1 VIGSD
6 IYSTIRNGT
15 TVDLDA
21 YASLT
26 SGGRAR
32 FYEISLLQGRATS
45 QGSFA
50 LRNQVTGIAIPLNR
64 L

>member
-1 VIGSD
+1 MIGSD
-6 IYSTIRNGT
+6 IYSTIRRGT

-26 SGGRAR
+26 VGGRAR

-45 QGSFA
+45 QGRSP
-50 LRNQVTGIAIPLNR
+50 RAIR
-64 L
+64 